1 MNKIGIFGDSFA
13 EHYSLALTAID
24 KDRPLNDEDRKAIR
38 KEFPTWYSTLPYDV
52 TSYAKGGADIHYCLK
67 TFLQHQHKYDK
78 IIIVPT
84 AIGRYSLMFNEKTFH
99 CSNDDTANSFAN
111 EFEANPMMNKMFIA
125 IRNMRKHVFPF
136 VDNRDV
142 LFYELCIAHMIKVRP
157 DVKIIF
163 AFSPPITNNHILTA
177 NPCPGLEVIMKH
189 EDRKLYP
196 GIPDLQSVAK
206 WDARMSHLTTETH
219 LILKDLITKLL
230 NTNDTYLRID
240 MIDFNNII
248 PDSKRYRVD
257 MHDTIDDWIAYN
269 NIGIDNDR

>member
-1 MNKIGIFGDSFA
+1 MKKYMNKIGIFGDSFA

-157 DVKIIF
+157 D
-163 AFSPPITNNHILTA
+163 
-177 NPCPGLEVIMKH
+177 